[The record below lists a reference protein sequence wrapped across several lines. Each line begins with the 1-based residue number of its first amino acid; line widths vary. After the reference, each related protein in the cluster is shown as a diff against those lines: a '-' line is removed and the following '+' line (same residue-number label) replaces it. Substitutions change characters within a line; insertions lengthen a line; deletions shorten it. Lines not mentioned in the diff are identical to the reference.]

1 MITTEL
7 LNHVESLNV
16 KAEAWMAEAPE
27 GSFRMAAI
35 YDERDIEDR
44 VKYNG
49 VKTPADWDAL
59 SAWEDFYDLYK
70 DVEGISPRW
79 TKWSD
84 NTAENWEKEIALLGD
99 YSEGIIH

>member
-7 LNHVESLNV
+7 FNHVEELNT
-16 KAEAWMAEAPE
+16 KAQAWMSEAPE
-27 GSFRMAAI
+27 GSFRMAAL
-35 YDERDIEDR
+35 YTYADILDR
-44 VKYNG
+44 VKHNG

-59 SAWEDFYDLYK
+59 CAWEDYYDLYK

-84 NTAENWEKEIALLGD
+84 NT
-99 YSEGIIH
+99 SEGWQELIKEL